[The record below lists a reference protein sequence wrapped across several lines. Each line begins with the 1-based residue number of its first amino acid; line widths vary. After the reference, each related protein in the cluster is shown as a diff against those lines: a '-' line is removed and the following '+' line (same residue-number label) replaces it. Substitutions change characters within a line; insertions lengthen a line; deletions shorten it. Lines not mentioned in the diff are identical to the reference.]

1 MYCSTCGTKLADNAQ
16 FCPNCGTKVEVQTEE
31 VKETVAEVKEA
42 AVEVKETVEEKKEE
56 TVQAAV
62 EVKETVAEVKEEV
75 QEQVTEVKEE
85 VKDTASEIKEE
96 AKEAVSEVKEA
107 VEDKAA
113 EVKETAAEVKE
124 TAEEVKEPVAEVKEE
139 VKEAVAE
146 VKEEVKETVAAQA
159 APEPAP
165 APAPQAAPEP
175 APAPQVAPA
184 PQAAPAPAPAPQSAP
199 EPAAAPASAKE
210 AKPKKKGKG
219 CLIAFIIVAAIFLV
233 IVVLIVLAVVLFL
246 LLGRSSGV
254 TANDYTNS
262 SAYYGDYVGY
272 SKVENTYGSQQLA
285 DYLSDNGI
293 NIAVEDLY
301 TDSSEKPFA
310 ISLYEDSD
318 TTPAAWDMIINMGDY
333 LGDQRFSNKTFI
345 TYADYAKGN
354 YGGGDIIISEDNYDS
369 FSISVSD
376 IDQNGYLSDS
386 LFGIKDTEGQ
396 YQIDMNGSCDGNKIS
411 GVMTISIL
419 YGDMETPYTAE
430 ITFDAQ
436 KK

>member
-42 AVEVKETVEEKKEE
+42 AVEVKETVEGKKEE

-75 QEQVTEVKEE
+75 KEQVTEVKEE
-85 VKDTASEIKEE
+85 VKETASEIKEE

-107 VEDKAA
+107 VEDKSA
-113 EVKETAAEVKE
+113 EVKEAAAETKE

-146 VKEEVKETVAAQA
+146 VKEEVKETVAAKA
-159 APEPAP
+159 TEP

-175 APAPQVAPA
+175 APAPQA
-184 PQAAPAPAPAPQSAP
+184 AP
-199 EPAAAPASAKE
+199 EPAPAPASAKE

-233 IVVLIVLAVVLFL
+233 IVVLIVLAVVIFL

>member
-42 AVEVKETVEEKKEE
+42 AVEVKETVEGKKEE

-75 QEQVTEVKEE
+75 KEQVTEVKEE
-85 VKDTASEIKEE
+85 VKETASEIKEE

-107 VEDKAA
+107 VEDKSA
-113 EVKETAAEVKE
+113 EVKEAAAETKE
-124 TAEEVKEPVAEVKEE
+124 TAEEVKEPVAE

-146 VKEEVKETVAAQA
+146 VKEEVKETVAAKA
-159 APEPAP
+159 TEP

-175 APAPQVAPA
+175 APAPQA
-184 PQAAPAPAPAPQSAP
+184 AP
-199 EPAAAPASAKE
+199 EPAPAPASAKE

-233 IVVLIVLAVVLFL
+233 IVVLIVLAVVIFL